1 MEEIHDLSVKTETK
15 AITVANII
23 KELTNEKSKHVDG
36 TCAKRG
42 KMCVTKLQLALVLHL
57 IIWVD
62 GTSHLRNQT
71 ANTVGKS
78 QSYYG

>member
-1 MEEIHDLSVKTETK
+1 MVEEIHDLSVKTETK

-42 KMCVTKLQLALVLHL
+42 KMCVTMCA
-57 IIWVD
+57 
-62 GTSHLRNQT
+62 
-71 ANTVGKS
+71 
-78 QSYYG
+78 